1 MRGWQ
6 QARIMNLEENGAIY
20 GGKSL
25 LRSSKSENDNEKHHR
40 ELLRY
45 SGRMKNKEVEPTRK
59 NNLKSVLENI

>member
-25 LRSSKSENDNEKHHR
+25 LRSSKSENDNEKHHQ
-40 ELLRY
+40 ELV
-45 SGRMKNKEVEPTRK
+45 STAE
-59 NNLKSVLENI
+59 LKLERLNQR